1 MRPFRTLLLVA
12 GIAPTMIMAQEWDL
26 FPLDQRSHYL
36 HDTYDGP
43 AVSVHL
49 MDSVRPTP
57 QGDVLYFRWK
67 LGIPGSGDCM
77 EEILASEITYWNMDP
92 NPVDS
97 LVARNDTVFFHHPEV
112 AAPFYFLPGAAVGQ
126 SWTITSAH
134 PGNGYDQITI
144 TCAGIDEEEFWGI
157 TDSVKTFTM
166 EANGTLAGQTPVS
179 DFQFRLSKHHGLLEL
194 VPFRSFLIHP
204 ASLDFVAMPLVGLE
218 RDGEAHGFRQP
229 RFHDYFHL
237 SVGDILVWRRDFNP
251 GSWQDPGWTRYYRDS
266 ITSVS
271 ITADT
276 VRYTLDRITEMET
289 GEIVYSLGQQRIFT
303 HAHYGT
309 AVENATYWFAIGIM
323 GIEPF
328 EGMIWSNGPMLLSQH
343 PVTMDT
349 VVRMAFAAGNHAV
362 WLDGC
367 EVADVFDLGDHYE
380 LNTIAGVVKRC
391 QYMSQDVDC
400 QELIA
405 WRIDG
410 ITYNDIS
417 LNTARLPAAQDRL
430 FVHPNPVRDV
440 LYVSG
445 MEALSPVPYRISD
458 TLGARVAEGVF
469 NGGPIDVASLPRG
482 LYLLHLG
489 EGKPVRF
496 IKE

>member
-1 MRPFRTLLLVA
+1 MKPILILLTSL
-12 GIAPTMIMAQEWDL
+12 APIVSHAQEWDL
-26 FPLDQRSHYL
+26 FPLGQRSYYHHTAGWY
-36 HDTYDGP
+36 GP
-43 AVSVHL
+43 AVSLHL
-49 MDSVRPTP
+49 MDSVKQTP
-57 QGDVLYFRWK
+57 DGDVLYFRRAM
-67 LGIPGSGDCM
+67 GIPGAGGCM
-77 EEILASEITYWNMDP
+77 DEILAAEIFTEVPDP
-92 NPVDS
+92 NPIDS
-97 LVARNDTVFFHHPEV
+97 LVSRNDTIFYHHHEV
-112 AAPFYFLPGAAVGQ
+112 NEPFYFLPKAVVGQ
-126 SWTITSAH
+126 SWIITSSY

-144 TCAGIDEEEFWGI
+144 TCTAIAEETFLGI